1 MHATVH
7 VINVTHA
14 SHYCDRVETITGFK
28 TLCAH
33 VKERKKIHVTACS
46 PKKKKKKVA

>member
-7 VINVTHA
+7 VINVTRA
-14 SHYCDRVETITGFK
+14 SHYCDRVEMITGLR

-33 VKERKKIHVTACS
+33 VKERKKIDATARS
-46 PKKKKKKVA
+46 PKKVS

>member
-7 VINVTHA
+7 VINVTCA
-14 SHYCDRVETITGFK
+14 SHYCDRVEMITGLG

-33 VKERKKIHVTACS
+33 VKERKNIDATARS
-46 PKKKKKKVA
+46 PKKVS